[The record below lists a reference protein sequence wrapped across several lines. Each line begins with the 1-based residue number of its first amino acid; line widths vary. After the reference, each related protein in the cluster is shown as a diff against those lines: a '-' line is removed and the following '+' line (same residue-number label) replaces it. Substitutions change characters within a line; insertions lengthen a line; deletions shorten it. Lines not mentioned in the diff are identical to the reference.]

1 VNILV
6 SAFKREKE
14 RGSCFGLYGT
24 SPAQMLGLSF
34 TGLFPAIPA
43 SNTKIARTSIAKNE
57 LPSLHDLTE
66 NLN

>member
-1 VNILV
+1 MLGKPKRVNILV
-6 SAFKREKE
+6 REVKGEKE

-43 SNTKIARTSIAKNE
+43 MREKSSYKNWYQNVQK
-57 LPSLHDLTE
+57 SM
-66 NLN
+66 